1 MKNSSKILILAIFLV
16 FICCVSAASAS
27 EDVTDDIVSVSDDV
41 TVDEVVSEVDSDDEP
56 ISVSNDENLESVDD
70 SGNESLAVQDEEQV
84 DDVDDTTLTAENDN
98 GQTSSEEV
106 SYNIYVDESVAEDGD
121 GSKENPYKT
130 LDSVQ
135 SNYGDK
141 SNNITINLFDGTYYI
156 GSELEFASS
165 NLNIKSEGNNV
176 ILKNLNNIY
185 GSKQAITLI
194 SESTIFSMSNIT
206 FDYSNWTNG
215 YSDLSYFHPVICGGN
230 SVVTFNDCIFI
241 GLNGMDPL
249 LSMATENNEY
259 IFNRCVFKDAFDL
272 EDIAYPAE
280 TDKVIFNYCVF
291 SLECNQIGFFDN
303 EAYFNN
309 SWFGQNKIPDYFFE
323 NNYGNIYIYSEMFYF
338 TKYAIFN
345 ISENY
350 LGNNKYEIIGKLTWN
365 GTDNQ
370 EGMENFQPMTVT
382 LSSDTGDIPKTA
394 ILENGTFTVIYNS
407 TSSNHKVTAK
417 LDFEEINL
425 TFSNIV
431 LNLDAPN
438 IVYGDNQNITVTL
451 PQKVN
456 GAITV
461 LVNDKP
467 YYEYIEDS
475 NSIRISITDILPI
488 NTYEVNVTFVDE
500 ENHLYGFNTTTF
512 IVSKVSNYDFNAT
525 VTPTVYLGD
534 NATVTLSLPDGA
546 TGNVTVKV
554 GENEAKLFDIDDIIS
569 IDGFVAG
576 NNVVNITFISDIYD
590 TKSVARNVVASP
602 KPTTLSAPDVTT
614 DYNVTKDLV
623 ITLTSNNEVLANKTV
638 NVIVGSINENFTT
651 NAAGKVSIDISK
663 LDPNT
668 YVATIIFAGDELY
681 NSSSTTATVVVKEN
695 IKTNITIP
703 EITAGKTT
711 TTTLKLPEKA
721 TGNITLTVDGKIIS
735 VVNLTN
741 GSATITIPELTVGKH
756 DVVISYSGDGN
767 YAAFSQNSTVTVKE
781 PVKPTP
787 TPAPAK
793 KAKQATKIVAKNK
806 KFKAK
811 TKVKKYTITLKTK
824 AGKAVKKVQV
834 TIKIGKKTYKAK
846 TNAKGKATFKIKKL
860 TKKAKYTAT
869 IKFKGN
875 TNYKAVTK
883 KVKITIKK

>member
-1 MKNSSKILILAIFLV
+1 MFFIITNRICSVTNCTV
-16 FICCVSAASAS
+16 F
-27 EDVTDDIVSVSDDV
+27 
-41 TVDEVVSEVDSDDEP
+41 
-56 ISVSNDENLESVDD
+56 
-70 SGNESLAVQDEEQV
+70 
-84 DDVDDTTLTAENDN
+84 
-98 GQTSSEEV
+98 
-106 SYNIYVDESVAEDGD
+106 
-121 GSKENPYKT
+121 
-130 LDSVQ
+130 
-135 SNYGDK
+135 
-141 SNNITINLFDGTYYI
+141 
-156 GSELEFASS
+156 
-165 NLNIKSEGNNV
+165 
-176 ILKNLNNIY
+176 
-185 GSKQAITLI
+185 
-194 SESTIFSMSNIT
+194 
-206 FDYSNWTNG
+206 
-215 YSDLSYFHPVICGGN
+215 
-230 SVVTFNDCIFI
+230 
-241 GLNGMDPL
+241 
-249 LSMATENNEY
+249 
-259 IFNRCVFKDAFDL
+259 
-272 EDIAYPAE
+272 
-280 TDKVIFNYCVF
+280 
-291 SLECNQIGFFDN
+291 
-303 EAYFNN
+303 
-309 SWFGQNKIPDYFFE
+309 
-323 NNYGNIYIYSEMFYF
+323 
-338 TKYAIFN
+338 
-345 ISENY
+345 
-350 LGNNKYEIIGKLTWN
+350 
-365 GTDNQ
+365 
-370 EGMENFQPMTVT
+370 
-382 LSSDTGDIPKTA
+382 
-394 ILENGTFTVIYNS
+394 
-407 TSSNHKVTAK
+407 
-417 LDFEEINL
+417 
-425 TFSNIV
+425 
-431 LNLDAPN
+431 
-438 IVYGDNQNITVTL
+438 
-451 PQKVN
+451 VN
-456 GAITV
+456 C
-461 LVNDKP
+461 KP
-467 YYEYIEDS
+467 YYDYIEDS
-475 NSIRISITDILPI
+475 DSIRISITDILPI

-500 ENHLYGFNTTTF
+500 ENHLYGFNTSTF